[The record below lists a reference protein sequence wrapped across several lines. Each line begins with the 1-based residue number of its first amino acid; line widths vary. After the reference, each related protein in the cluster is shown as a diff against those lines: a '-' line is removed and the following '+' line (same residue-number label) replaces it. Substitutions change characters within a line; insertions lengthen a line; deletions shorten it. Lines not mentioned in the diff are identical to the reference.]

1 MNAEQKRK
9 YIKYKEGPARYGICE
24 STIIKRAKEAGAVIK
39 LGKSALVDTEIF
51 ERYLDTF
58 RLPPQ

>member
-1 MNAEQKRK
+1 MQNRK
-9 YIKYKEGPARYGICE
+9 
-24 STIIKRAKEAGAVIK
+24 GAVIK
-39 LGKSALVDTEIF
+39 LGKFVFVDTEIF